1 MYLPRVVDEEL
12 DALLP
17 GLAALSLDG
26 AKGVG
31 KTATATRRSAT
42 VFALDEAAQRDL
54 LAEDPARLTRAP
66 RPVLVDEWQRFPP
79 VWDMVR
85 RGVDADPSPGQ
96 YLLTGSPTP
105 AAKAPTH

>member
-1 MYLPRVVDEEL
+1 MCLPRVVDEEL

-26 AKGVG
+26 AKGGSVG

-54 LAEDPARLTRAP
+54 LAADPARLTRAP

-79 VWDMVR
+79 CGTWSAV
-85 RGVDADPSPGQ
+85 AS
-96 YLLTGSPTP
+96 TPTL
-105 AAKAPTH
+105 ARASTC